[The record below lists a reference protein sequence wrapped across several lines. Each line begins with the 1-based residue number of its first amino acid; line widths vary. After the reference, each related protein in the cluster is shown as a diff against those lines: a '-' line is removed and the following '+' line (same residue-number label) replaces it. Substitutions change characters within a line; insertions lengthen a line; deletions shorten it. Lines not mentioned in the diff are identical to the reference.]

1 MILYLKLILDADFYS
16 SLYSYSINTFLCQ
29 LTALC
34 VINFIFYDEF
44 EKLSLN
50 FYWKIPSTI
59 FTIFKYRSLKDIYKL
74 SNINVIERFLSDIVN
89 YYFVH
94 SP

>member
-50 FYWKIPSTI
+50 FYRKVP
-59 FTIFKYRSLKDIYKL
+59 
-74 SNINVIERFLSDIVN
+74 
-89 YYFVH
+89 
-94 SP
+94 